1 MYRLIYRLNIQQ
13 RLLLYFS
20 IVILVAI
27 TLITWVIYN
36 HTANEIK
43 EQSRVNLEY
52 IVENASYQTDVFIQS
67 MELATLPL
75 LMNKEVKVFLD
86 LSGDNRFDKY
96 YYSKEIKKEMHQ
108 IMLKNQHINLI
119 YLLAETGQYV
129 LSSDNY
135 IRGED
140 PLASKKFYN
149 EIIRNTPDKGKISVL
164 SIESTYNN
172 ENVISI
178 ARRVRGNLSFV
189 PKGILGIEIDA
200 TSLEKLWNIAQFKN
214 GTSLWIF
221 DKDGRIVYHPDEDWL
236 GKYIGEDFHSKFKD
250 ATANSIRDE
259 WEGEEMGFYFNQ
271 SPETEWTLVAMQ
283 PTEVIYEPI
292 SGIRNTAII
301 SFMTSLFIALLIS
314 IVFAKNIVS
323 PLRKVQQGMKKL
335 EVGEWEKIKPLKG
348 TDEISSVVSSYN
360 KMVNELSNLID
371 NLYESE
377 LKNKAVLLEKKNVEL
392 QALQLQINPHF
403 LHNTLET
410 ISSYAVINDAEEISD
425 MASALSKMFRYSL
438 RNLEVVTVHSE
449 IDHVKN
455 FMIVMEHRF
464 QKKLHVIYD
473 IAPDA
478 LDAEVVKLSLQPI
491 VENAIQHGLRK
502 LRYEGSITIRA
513 VKRNGLLVIQVIDNG
528 SGISAERLIEIQ
540 AMLDKNEVR
549 GNMGIGLSN
558 VSRRIQLIFGEEY
571 GLKLTSQPGGGT
583 IVEMEIP
590 IIEYDSLRAISV

>member
-1 MYRLIYRLNIQQ
+1 MYRLNIQQ

-20 IVILVAI
+20 IVILVSI
-27 TLITWVIYN
+27 TLITWLIYT
-36 HTANEIK
+36 HTANEIR
-43 EQSRVNLEY
+43 EQAKANLAY
-52 IVENASYQTDVFIQS
+52 IVENASYQTDMFIQN
-67 MELATLPL
+67 MELTTLPL
-75 LMNKEVKVFLD
+75 LMNKEVKGFLD
-86 LSGDNRFDKY
+86 LSADNRFDKY

-108 IMLKNQHINLI
+108 IMLENQHINLI

-129 LSSDNY
+129 LSSDYY
-135 IRGED
+135 ISGEN
-140 PLASKKFYN
+140 PLASKNLYD
-149 EIIRNTPDKGKISVL
+149 EEVRNTPEKGKISVL
-164 SIESTYNN
+164 SNESTYNN
-172 ENVISI
+172 EDVISI
-178 ARRVRGNLSFV
+178 VRRVRGNLSFV

-221 DKDGRIVYHPDEDWL
+221 DKNGRIVYHPDENWL

-250 ATANSIRDE
+250 EKAKSFKDE
-259 WEGEEMGFYFNQ
+259 WEGKEMGFYFNQ

-301 SFMTSLFIALLIS
+301 SFMTSLFVALLIS
-314 IVFAKNIVS
+314 IAFAKDIVS

-335 EVGEWEKIKPLKG
+335 EVGEWEQIKPLKG

-360 KMVNELSNLID
+360 KMVNELSNLVD

-377 LKNKAVLLEKKNVEL
+377 LKNRAVLLEKKNVEL

-438 RNLEVVTVHSE
+438 RNLEIVTLNSE

-464 QKKLHVIYD
+464 QKKFHVIYD
-473 IAPDA
+473 IAPGA
-478 LDAEVVKLSLQPI
+478 HDAEVVKLSLQPI
-491 VENAIQHGLRK
+491 IENAIQHGLRK
-502 LRYEGSITIRA
+502 LRYEGNITIRA
-513 VKRNGLLVIQVIDNG
+513 IKRSGFLVIQIIDNG
-528 SGISAERLIEIQ
+528 SGISTERLDEIQ
-540 AMLDKNEVR
+540 NMLDKNEVR

-558 VSRRIQLIFGEEY
+558 VRRRIQLIFGEEY
-571 GLKLTSQPGGGT
+571 GLKVTSELGVGT

-590 IIEYDSLRAISV
+590 ILEYESVREISI

>member
-1 MYRLIYRLNIQQ
+1 MYRLNIQQ

-27 TLITWVIYN
+27 TLITWLIYN
-36 HTANEIK
+36 HTANEIR
-43 EQSRVNLEY
+43 EQSKVYLEY
-52 IVENASYQTDVFIQS
+52 IVENASYQTDMFIQN
-67 MELATLPL
+67 MEFATLPL
-75 LMNKEVKVFLD
+75 LMNKEIKGFLD
-86 LSGDNRFDKY
+86 LSADDRFEKY

-108 IMLKNQHINLI
+108 IMLENQHINLI

-129 LSSDNY
+129 LSIDY
-135 IRGED
+135 FITGED
-140 PLASKKFYN
+140 PLASKNLYN
-149 EIIRNTPDKGKISVL
+149 KEIHNIPEKGKVSIL
-164 SIESTYNN
+164 STESTYNKK
-172 ENVISI
+172 EVIRI

-221 DKDGRIVYHPDEDWL
+221 DKDGRIVYHPDENWL
-236 GKYIGEDFHSKFKD
+236 GKYIGEDFLSKFKD
-250 ATANSIRDE
+250 ETEKSFLDD
-259 WEGEEMGFYFNQ
+259 WEGEEMGFYFNH
-271 SPETEWTLVAMQ
+271 SPKTEWTLVAMQ
-283 PTEVIYEPI
+283 PTHVIYEPI
-292 SGIRNTAII
+292 SGIRNTTII
-301 SFMTSLFIALLIS
+301 SFMISLFVAFLIS
-314 IVFAKNIVS
+314 IAFAKNIVS

-335 EVGEWEKIKPLKG
+335 EIGEWEQIKPLKG

-360 KMVNELSNLID
+360 KMVNELSNLVE

-377 LKNKAVLLEKKNVEL
+377 LENRAVLLEKKSVEL

-403 LHNTLET
+403 LHNTLDT

-438 RNLEVVTVHSE
+438 RNLEVVTVNSE

-455 FMIVMEHRF
+455 FMIIMEHRF
-464 QKKLHVIYD
+464 QKKLHIIYD
-473 IAPDA
+473 IAPETY
-478 LDAEVVKLSLQPI
+478 DAEVVKLSLQPI

-502 LRYEGSITIRA
+502 LRYEGNITIRA
-513 VKRNGLLVIQVIDNG
+513 IKRSSLLVIQIIDNG
-528 SGISAERLIEIQ
+528 SGISTERLNEIQ

-549 GNMGIGLSN
+549 RNMGIGLSN

-571 GLKLTSQPGGGT
+571 GLKVTSKLGVGT
-583 IVEMEIP
+583 LVEMEIP
-590 IIEYDSLRAISV
+590 IIEYNSVGEIGI